1 MARVR
6 EFDTD
11 QVLAAAVTTFRQ
23 HGFAGTSVQNLVEAT
38 GIGRGSLYAA
48 FGDKEG
54 LYLAALDR
62 YRADFA
68 QPLLALLDSEEP
80 PLRLVREILVGLVD
94 EIVQDGTRQACL
106 IVSAATE
113 LVARDTA
120 VASRVRETTD
130 LLEETLTTLLR
141 RVDPPLADPR
151 AAARFVI
158 TVVQGLRVAG
168 AVRPERGWLMS
179 SVDLAVRALA

>member
-11 QVLAAAVTTFRQ
+11 QVLASAVGAFRTY
-23 HGFAGTSVQNLVEAT
+23 GFAGTSVQHLVDAT
-38 GIGRGSLYAA
+38 GVGRGSLYAA

-68 QPLLALLDSEEP
+68 RPLLALLDSDEP
-80 PLRLVREILVGLVD
+80 PERLVREILVGLVD
-94 EIVQDGTRQACL
+94 EIVRDGTRQACL

-113 LVARDTA
+113 LVARDAA
-120 VASRVRETTD
+120 VASRVGETMD
-130 LLEETLTTLLR
+130 ALEDTFTTLLAR
-141 RVDPPLADPR
+141 AHPPPEDPR
-151 AAARFVI
+151 AGARFLL
-158 TVVQGLRVAG
+158 TVVNGLRVAG
-168 AVRPERGWLMS
+168 AVRPERAWLMS
-179 SVDLAVRALA
+179 SVDLALHALT